1 MNTSRNQVT
10 GSKLSLEEDEERR
23 GGGGRGPPS
32 GGGGFGSSG
41 GGGRSGAIFH
51 LSVKSISRGKGR
63 SATAASAYR
72 SGEKIKCKRED
83 KVHDYTIKGGI
94 EDTGL
99 EFPEDVE
106 WIQTREQLWNAAEG
120 AEVRR
125 NAQVAREYEVAIPHQ
140 LSAEARKELVQG
152 FAGWLVERY
161 HVAADWAI
169 HAPNREG
176 DQRNW
181 HAHIMTTTR
190 EIGPEGFGA
199 KTRILDVR
207 QTSRVEVTAVR
218 EAWAVLSNRALRQE
232 GHEARVDHRS
242 LGDIAG
248 GYMEQ
253 RQAAQAKGDE
263 AGAERYV
270 LLALQHERRPQRHV
284 GVHATGM
291 DRRVRH
297 DPSEM
302 SDNGLERQR
311 IQAAAEANEER
322 VKARADRLQERGVM
336 IGAGDVAEDTESE
349 KAKLKAKQVEQEAW
363 SPLGGAVGRWEQKQ
377 REEGQ
382 ELDVT
387 AEGKPKQQSQQQS
400 SQKPAEDITR
410 RPSESAVERVRRQVK
425 QEDQEPESES
435 QRTKPQRM
443 R

>member
-1 MNTSRNQVT
+1 MNTSLNQVT
-10 GSKLSLEEDEERR
+10 GSKRSLEEDEERR
-23 GGGGRGPPS
+23 GGSGRGPPS
-32 GGGGFGSSG
+32 GGGGFGGRG

-72 SGEKIKCKRED
+72 SGEKIKCERED

-99 EFPEDVE
+99 EFPDDVE
-106 WIQTREQLWNAAEG
+106 WIQTREQLWNAAEA

-152 FAGWLVERY
+152 FAGWLVGRY

-207 QTSRVEVTAVR
+207 QTSRVEVVAVR

-232 GHEARVDHRS
+232 GHEVRVDHRS

-263 AGAERYV
+263 AGAERYG

-297 DPSEM
+297 DPDVM
-302 SDNGLERQR
+302 SDNGLERQH

-322 VKARADRLQERGVM
+322 VKARADRLQARGVM
-336 IGAGDVAEDTESE
+336 IAAGEALEDTEAE
-349 KAKLKAKQVEQEAW
+349 KAKHKAKLAEHEAW
-363 SPLGGAVGRWEQKQ
+363 SPLGGAVRRGEQEQ
-377 REEGQ
+377 RVEGQ
-382 ELDVT
+382 EFGTL
-387 AEGKPKQQSQQQS
+387 AEAEVEKQSPQQS
-400 SQKPAEDITR
+400 SQKPAEDIKR
-410 RPSESAVERVRRQVK
+410 ESDVERERREAT
-425 QEDQEPESES
+425 QEAQEPES
-435 QRTKPQRM
+435 QKQCTKPQRM